1 MSETGRP
8 GRYQRSTLGLVG
20 AMIVTAAAVG
30 AFLVLQQLFR
40 EDLEVR
46 PDEVD
51 HLEVVR
57 AAQQADVRPVY
68 PGSLPE
74 GWIATRADGDAGDQ
88 PSLDIAMLTD
98 DDRFVGVVWSRSSA
112 DSLLASRVDDEEL
125 RDAEPLTVT
134 GSVARQ
140 WAGYADPGG
149 DHAYVA
155 ERGPATVLVYGSA
168 PPEDLR
174 EIVGLLTTAPLP
186 RR

>member
-8 GRYQRSTLGLVG
+8 GRYQRSTLGLIG

-30 AFLVLQQLFR
+30 AFLLLQQLFR
-40 EDLEVR
+40 EDLEVS
-46 PDEVD
+46 PEEVD

-74 GWIATRADGDAGDQ
+74 GWIATRADGEAGEE
-88 PSLDIAMLTD
+88 PSLEVAMLTD
-98 DDRFVGVVWSRSSA
+98 DDRFVGVVWSRSSPE
-112 DSLLASRVDDEEL
+112 SLLASRVDDEEL
-125 RDAEPLTVT
+125 EESDPITVT

-140 WAGYADPGG
+140 WDGYADPGG
-149 DHAYVA
+149 DHAYLA

-174 EIVGLLTTAPLP
+174 EIVERLTTAPLP